1 MYTTYF
7 GDEVQDLYNG
17 SSAWLNRAVRSR
29 PRRLA
34 AICRA
39 VETVFATLKTPSS
52 KTFEQL
58 VAKLTEHYNPEPQE
72 VMQRFR
78 FNSRSRKPGESVAPL
93 PTLLISAVS
102 LNTATFV
109 LRWIKCFVIPSCGE

>member
-39 VETVFATLKTPSS
+39 VGTVFATLKTPSS

-93 PTLLISAVS
+93 PTLPISAVS